1 MKTNIKDYIK
11 IFSSKFFS
19 KKQCQ
24 LIINSLDNSK
34 KSTHTFYFPSKQKI
48 ENKAVYE
55 TMGNDPQVCL
65 LQDEKK
71 ESVGNLIQDQWYKI
85 ISAYIIDWVAKKEKM
100 KWFIGWNGYAFPKF
114 IEYNKSTSMPKHC
127 DHIFS
132 LFEHHGKPRGI
143 PILSIITVLN
153 DNYSGGEIIMC
164 EKYKY
169 KLKTGETLIF
179 PSNFL
184 YPHEIKKITEG
195 TRHSMVSW
203 VY

>member
-1 MKTNIKDYIK
+1 VKTHLKHYIK
-11 IFSSKFFS
+11 IFGSQFFT

-24 LIINSLDNSK
+24 LIINSLDESTKATHVFYEARAHK
-34 KSTHTFYFPSKQKI
+34 K
-48 ENKAVYE
+48 EE
-55 TMGNDPQVCL
+55 TGNDPQICL

-71 ESVGNLIQDQWYKI
+71 ELVGNLIMDQWYKI
-85 ISAYIIDWVAKKEKM
+85 ISAYIIDWVGKKEKM
-100 KWFIGWNGYAFPKF
+100 KWFKGWTGYSFPKF
-114 IEYNKSTSMPKHC
+114 IEYNKGTSMKKHC

-132 LFEHHGKPRGI
+132 LFEYHGKPRGI
-143 PILSIITVLN
+143 PILSIITALN

-184 YPHEIKKITEG
+184 YPHEIKKITKG
-195 TRHSMVSW
+195 TRHSMISW